1 MFVRTRRR
9 GSYPTTLAKS
19 LKFIILLSGKLRG
32 SANHAWQEGASS
44 LRLQTVNCMP
54 TLPTRSESC
63 LPSRW
68 FALIGE
74 LLFTF
79 SRRPHVGTFTH
90 LEFCVNAGMSPSQ
103 RKRETRTVILSEI
116 PEVRTR
122 CKVFPPGTAGRLR
135 LYGCAALPMFLIIP
149 GGCGRNS
156 GEIGKRKCWR
166 SDRRP
171 GAAWQWF
178 LIPRFLC

>member
-32 SANHAWQEGASS
+32 SANHAWQEGTSS

-90 LEFCVNAGMSPSQ
+90 LEFCQCRNASFQTKTGDENGYSLGNTGSQNQMQGIPS
-103 RKRETRTVILSEI
+103 RYGRPSAF
-116 PEVRTR
+116 VRM
-122 CKVFPPGTAGRLR
+122 CGASDVFNHSRRLR
-135 LYGCAALPMFLIIP
+135 
-149 GGCGRNS
+149 
-156 GEIGKRKCWR
+156 EE
-166 SDRRP
+166 
-171 GAAWQWF
+171 
-178 LIPRFLC
+178 